1 MIPSLLF
8 LAKHGQNI
16 HLFLII
22 LCEKNKIL
30 EGNINIWVHLQKQIK
45 KNNLFYKDYTDTSLI
60 YTPWSAHGGHD
71 LG

>member
-1 MIPSLLF
+1 MSPF
-8 LAKHGQNI
+8 AKI
-16 HLFLII
+16 D
-22 LCEKNKIL
+22 
-30 EGNINIWVHLQKQIK
+30 K